1 MAARTAGNGWASQEE
16 SVRELLRTTDPVL
29 VSWLE
34 AALRAEGIEP
44 LILDRHMSIL
54 EGSIGILPR
63 RVMVADDDLAAAR
76 LILKQAQDAAD
87 DG

>member
-1 MAARTAGNGWASQEE
+1 M
-16 SVRELLRTTDPVL
+16 RELVRTTDPVL

-34 AALRAEGIEP
+34 EALRAEGIES
-44 LILDRHMSIL
+44 LVLDRHMSIL

-76 LILKQAQDAAD
+76 LILRRAQDAPDAR
-87 DG
+87 

>member
-1 MAARTAGNGWASQEE
+1 M
-16 SVRELLRTTDPVL
+16 RELLRTTDPVL

-44 LILDRHMSIL
+44 LVLDRHMSIL

-63 RVMVADDDLAAAR
+63 RVMVVDDDYDAAR
-76 LILKQAQDAAD
+76 HVLAQAGALPD
-87 DG
+87 DD